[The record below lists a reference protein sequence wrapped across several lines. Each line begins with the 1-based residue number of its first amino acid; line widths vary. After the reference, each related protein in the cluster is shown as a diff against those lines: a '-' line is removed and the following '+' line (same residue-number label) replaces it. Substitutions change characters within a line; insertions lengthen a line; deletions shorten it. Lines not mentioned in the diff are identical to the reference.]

1 MGNYSYIRDR
11 YRKRKD
17 YDISEIEKK
26 YTDQELSKL
35 ILVNYV
41 QNYPTL
47 KYSNRKSQ
55 NLFYDIFQKE
65 YAVIVI
71 KIK

>member
-47 KYSNRKSQ
+47 K
-55 NLFYDIFQKE
+55 
-65 YAVIVI
+65 
-71 KIK
+71 

>member
-47 KYSNRKSQ
+47 KYSNRKSK